1 MGLAFRDRDQEGALK
16 QHASLLVLG
25 LILTMAEPVT
35 AQTSTKTESWREHVT
50 AFTAKLYGQFTDGH
64 NRRDYFWAR
73 KLAAIDRVTLDDDVM
88 FAAAYLH
95 DVGSMEGWQVQGQEH
110 GDTAASKL
118 DQMLAGTDFPKEK
131 MDRVREAMRTHM
143 FYREAGPSPEAR
155 YLHDADALDNV
166 GTVGTAALLVYTD
179 DKGNGLSS
187 QKAVD
192 ILTNG
197 APKIEKGA
205 VTPAGKAEME
215 TRITERKA
223 FLDQLSRET
232 DGFKLF

>member
-1 MGLAFRDRDQEGALK
+1 MK

-25 LILTMAEPVT
+25 LIFAMAVPAA
-35 AQTSTKTESWREHVT
+35 AQTSTKMENWREHVT
-50 AFTAKLYGQFTDGH
+50 AFTTKLYGQFTDGH
-64 NRRDYFWAR
+64 NRRNYFWAK
-73 KLAAIDRVTLDDDVM
+73 KLAAIDHVTLDDDVI

-95 DVGSMEGWQVQGQEH
+95 DVGSMEGWQVKDQEH
-110 GDTAASKL
+110 GDTAAAKL
-118 DQMLAGTDFPKEK
+118 DQMLAGTDFPKDK
-131 MDRVREAMRTHM
+131 MDQVREAMRTHM

-166 GTVGTAALLVYTD
+166 GTVGIAALLVYGD
-179 DKGNGLSS
+179 DKGDNPAG
-187 QKAVD
+187 QKAVK
-192 ILTNG
+192 ILNNA
-197 APKIEKGA
+197 APKIEKGV

-215 TRITERKA
+215 IRIAERKA

>member
-1 MGLAFRDRDQEGALK
+1 MK
-16 QHASLLVLG
+16 KHASLLVLG
-25 LILTMAEPVT
+25 LILAMAEPVI

-50 AFTAKLYGQFTDGH
+50 AFTAKLYGQFADGH

-73 KLAAIDRVTLDDDVM
+73 KLAAIDHVTLDDDVM

-110 GDTAASKL
+110 GDTAAAKL

-205 VTPAGKAEME
+205 VTLAGKAEME